1 MNHSNARLLLRSI
14 AVLLLLSFYNIS
26 YAQDE
31 SVPVE
36 PSEKWLNS
44 QHKPVELMD
53 AIGLK
58 EGMTIADIGA
68 GRGRMTVFFASRVG
82 KKGLVLA
89 NEINKK
95 PLEHLENRCKKHN
108 INNVKTYLGTVV
120 DPMLP
125 EGMADIVFLV
135 STFHHLEKPV
145 ELMRNA
151 LPALRP
157 DGRLVIVERDPIKTG
172 QTNSESTSQAVIISQ
187 MKEAGYAHVKTN
199 TELLERD
206 NIYYFKVGN

>member
-1 MNHSNARLLLRSI
+1 
-14 AVLLLLSFYNIS
+14 
-26 YAQDE
+26 
-31 SVPVE
+31 
-36 PSEKWLNS
+36 
-44 QHKPVELMD
+44 
-53 AIGLK
+53 
-58 EGMTIADIGA
+58 
-68 GRGRMTVFFASRVG
+68 
-82 KKGLVLA
+82 
-89 NEINKK
+89 
-95 PLEHLENRCKKHN
+95 
-108 INNVKTYLGTVV
+108 
-120 DPMLP
+120 MLQV
-125 EGMADIVFLV
+125 GMADFVFLV
-135 STFHHLEKPV
+135 SSFHNLEKPV